1 MSSKE
6 KDSYLSK
13 EEVTIRSDIDSKKI
27 FHSTPYYAG
36 DSVDQHKQLEE
47 VNEMFS
53 EKEIKQSNENS

>member
-1 MSSKE
+1 MSEKE
-6 KDSYLSK
+6 KNTYLAK
-13 EEVTIRSDIDSKKI
+13 EEVSIRTDLDTKDI

>member
-1 MSSKE
+1 MGE
-6 KDSYLSK
+6 KDKKSYLKS
-13 EEVTIRSDIDSKKI
+13 ENITIRTDLGTKDI

>member
-1 MSSKE
+1 MSNKD
-6 KDSYLSK
+6 KDSYLN
-13 EEVTIRSDIDSKKI
+13 EEEITIRSDIDSKAI

>member
-1 MSSKE
+1 MGSKDKGE
-6 KDSYLSK
+6 YLK
-13 EEVTIRSDIDSKKI
+13 REEVTIRSDIDSKDI

>member
-1 MSSKE
+1 MSNKE
-6 KDSYLSK
+6 RENYLAK
-13 EEVTIRSDIDSKKI
+13 EEVTIRSDLNSKNI
-27 FHSTPYYAG
+27 FHSTPFYAG

>member
-1 MSSKE
+1 MAKE
-6 KDSYLSK
+6 KENEYLEK
-13 EEVTIRSDIDSKKI
+13 EEVTIRSDIDSKDI

>member
-1 MSSKE
+1 MSNKE
-6 KDSYLSK
+6 KDSFLNK
-13 EEVTIRSDIDSKKI
+13 EEVTIRSDIDSKDI

>member
-1 MSSKE
+1 MSKE
-6 KDSYLSK
+6 NKNGYLNDRD
-13 EEVTIRSDIDSKKI
+13 VTIRTDLDSKDI

-47 VNEMFS
+47 VNELFS

>member
-1 MSSKE
+1 MAKK
-6 KDSYLSK
+6 KDDSFLK
-13 EEVTIRSDIDSKKI
+13 REEITIRSNVDSKDI
-27 FHSTPYYAG
+27 FRSTPVYAG

>member
-1 MSSKE
+1 MGSKN
-6 KDSYLSK
+6 KGDYLKK
-13 EEVTIRSDIDSKKI
+13 EAVTIRSDVDSKDI

>member
-1 MSSKE
+1 MSKKNEDKFLAKE
-6 KDSYLSK
+6 Q
-13 EEVTIRSDIDSKKI
+13 VTIRSDLDSKDI
-27 FHSTPYYAG
+27 FHSTPTYSG

>member
-1 MSSKE
+1 MSNKE
-6 KDSYLSK
+6 KDSYLNE
-13 EEVTIRSDIDSKKI
+13 EEVTIRSDIDSKDI